1 MTKLSIKIEINT
13 ASERKAY
20 PTDNLSPTII
30 ETPLVEGLQSNL
42 IGRTAS
48 SPNIQCK
55 STQQVNLVAAL
66 ALLMLLAI
74 LASGGGIEI
83 PKFTTANVNL
93 SADRRSENQPRIK
106 PDEFRQ
112 LVALEALSRAHKKEK
127 FRPGIYA
134 QCMFWVR
141 SVLESKGVNLPVSKH
156 PFDESVRGN
165 VAAPGMAQSLSGS
178 DIGRQI
184 HRLQDL
190 KPGDLVFY
198 LNTYGNDPPGSIT
211 HVGIY
216 VGNGKIVHRP
226 TASGQVTLERVTK
239 YKFGVGVRI
248 HDKFLKGAS

>member
-13 ASERKAY
+13 TSERKAY
-20 PTDNLSPTII
+20 STDNLSPTII
-30 ETPLVEGLQSNL
+30 ETSSVEGLQSPL

-48 SPNIQCK
+48 SPNIQSK
-55 STQQVNLVAAL
+55 SIQQVNVVAL
-66 ALLMLLAI
+66 ILLMLLAI

-83 PKFTTANVNL
+83 PKFTTAIVNL
-93 SADRRSENQPRIK
+93 TADRRSENQPRIK
-106 PDEFRQ
+106 PDKFRQ

-127 FRPGIYA
+127 FRPGVYA

-141 SVLESKGVNLPVSKH
+141 SVLKSKGVNLPVSKH

-178 DIGRQI
+178 DIGKQI

-248 HDKFLKGAS
+248 HDKFLNGAS